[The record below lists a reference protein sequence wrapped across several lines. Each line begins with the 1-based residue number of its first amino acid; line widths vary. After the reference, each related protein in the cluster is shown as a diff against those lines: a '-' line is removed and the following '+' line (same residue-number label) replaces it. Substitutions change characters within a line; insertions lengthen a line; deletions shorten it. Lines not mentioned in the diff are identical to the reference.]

1 MSAIVDKPHK
11 NYAYSVALL
20 CTPLT
25 TIPLLV
31 CIRAGDAQ
39 FAISAL
45 WRVGVDR
52 SDMNPALEIAHQERY
67 S

>member
-1 MSAIVDKPHK
+1 MSVVVDKPHK

-25 TIPLLV
+25 RIPPLV
-31 CIRAGDAQ
+31 GISAAGEQ

-45 WRVGVDR
+45 WRVRVDR
-52 SDMNPALEIAHQERY
+52 SDMNLALEIAHQERY